1 MLLSIIGL
9 LEVGLELVIIVI
21 TITGRVIIGVVRGV

>member
-1 MLLSIIGL
+1 MLLSIIGS

-21 TITGRVIIGVVRGV
+21 TITRRVTIVIA

>member
-1 MLLSIIGL
+1 MLLSVIGS

-21 TITGRVIIGVVRGV
+21 TIIGRVIIGVA